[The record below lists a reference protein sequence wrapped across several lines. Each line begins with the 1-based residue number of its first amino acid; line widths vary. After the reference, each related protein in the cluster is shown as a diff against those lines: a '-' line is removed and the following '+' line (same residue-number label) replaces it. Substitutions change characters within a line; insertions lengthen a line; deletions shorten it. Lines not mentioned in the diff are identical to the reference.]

1 MDSYLILV
9 YLLFA
14 LACVDLI
21 VGVSNDAVNFLNSA
35 VGSKVASFRT
45 ILIISSLGIL
55 LGTTFSSGMME
66 VARKGIFNPEFFT
79 YDKIMILFLAVM
91 LTDII
96 LLDIY
101 NSMGLPTSTTVS
113 IVFELLG
120 AAFAVGLLFS
130 FEKGQGFETL
140 NDILNY
146 NSALTIIGG
155 IFLSVFISFIVGS
168 VVQYIARLSL
178 TFNLEVT
185 LKKYGAVFSG
195 IAITSITYFLIMKG
209 AKGSSLITSEQV
221 DWIKTHTWG
230 ILLGS
235 MIFWSIVVQILMW
248 WKNINPLKAIV
259 LLGTFSLAMAFAGND
274 LVNFIGV
281 SVAGLLS
288 YQAWAAS
295 GVPVEDFSMAVLAE
309 KVATPTYLLVGSGI
323 IMVITL
329 WFSAKA
335 KKVTETEVS
344 LSNQDEGDEL
354 FSSNFLSRALVGS
367 AMFLGKGIRS
377 VLPDS
382 FVESASNRFS
392 KESLRIGGEIS
403 DNDKPAFDLVRASV
417 NLVVASILI
426 SYATS
431 KKMPL
436 STTYVSFMV
445 AMGTSLADR
454 AWGRESAVYR
464 VAGVVNVIAGWLM
477 TAVIAFVS
485 SAIFGFILYK
495 TGMAG
500 VIGLAALAVFLLIR
514 SHFVF
519 KKKESERASTRE
531 IFANAVS
538 DITEVIEESKQNT
551 TKNLKTVRKV
561 TALSIMSL
569 IGENKD
575 VLVRSKQEIVKLREQ
590 NDKLQSKIIKYVK
603 RMEKGHLS
611 AARLYV
617 LVFDLMQ
624 DVYQSSELLSE
635 ACTKHVINH
644 HPLPDRAY
652 LDILIELE
660 RKMTRFIDGVIDC
673 IGKQDFENYSTLIES
688 GNKILEF
695 INKELDGQ
703 INEMQDSDVSTRMGL
718 LKIKLL
724 LESKDI
730 ITAIA
735 KVLTT
740 YRDFSTNVHKEVR
753 VKTVSQ

>member
-9 YLLFA
+9 YLLFT

-55 LGTTFSSGMME
+55 IGTTFSSGMME

-79 YDKIMILFLAVM
+79 FDKIMILFLAVM

-96 LLDIY
+96 LLDLY

-120 AAFAVGLLFS
+120 AAFAVGLLYS
-130 FEKGQGFETL
+130 WDQGDGFERMSEFL
-140 NDILNY
+140 NFS
-146 NSALTIIGG
+146 SALKIISG

-168 VVQYIARLSL
+168 LIQYIARYSL

-185 LKKYGAVFSG
+185 LKKYGSIFSG
-195 IAITSITYFLIMKG
+195 IAITAITYFLLVKG
-209 AKGSSLITSEQV
+209 AKGSSLVSSDQV
-221 DWIKTHTWG
+221 DWIKTHTLG
-230 ILLGS
+230 IVLGS
-235 MIFWSIVVQILMW
+235 MVFWSIVVQILMW
-248 WKNINPLKAIV
+248 WKKINPLKAIV

-281 SVAGLLS
+281 SVAGFLS
-288 YQAWAAS
+288 YQAWSVS
-295 GVPVEDFSMAVLAE
+295 GIPVDEFTMTALTE
-309 KVATPTYLLVGSGI
+309 KVPTPTLLLVGAGI

-344 LSNQDEGDEL
+344 LSSQDENEDL
-354 FSSNFLSRALVGS
+354 FSSNFLSRALVGF
-367 AMFLGKGIRS
+367 AMFLGKGVRN
-377 VLPDS
+377 VLPEK
-382 FVESASNRFS
+382 VVTSASLRFK
-392 KESLRIGGEIS
+392 KESIRF
-403 DNDKPAFDLVRASV
+403 NDIPEKEKPAFDLVRASV

-431 KKMPL
+431 KKLPL

-485 SAIFGFILYK
+485 SAVFGFILYK
-495 TGMAG
+495 TGFVG
-500 VIGLAALAVFLLIR
+500 IGALSALAVFMLIR

-519 KKKESERASTRE
+519 KRKERERASANE
-531 IFANAVS
+531 IFANAVA
-538 DITEVIEESKQNT
+538 DINQVIEESKLNT
-551 TKNLKTVRKV
+551 SKNLKTVRKV
-561 TALSIMSL
+561 TALSIKSL

-603 RMEKGHLS
+603 KMEKGHLS
-611 AARLYV
+611 AAKLYV

-624 DVYQSSELLSE
+624 DVCQSAELLSE
-635 ACTKHVINH
+635 ACTQHVINH
-644 HPLPDRAY
+644 HSLPERGY
-652 LDILIELE
+652 LDTLIELE
-660 RKMTRFIDGVIDC
+660 AKITKYIDNVIQS
-673 IGKQDFENYSTLIES
+673 ISEQNYNNY
-688 GNKILEF
+688 NKIIDDGHEILAF
-695 INKELDGQ
+695 INEKLDGQ
-703 INEMQDSDVSTRMGL
+703 ISLIQDSDTSTRLGL
-718 LKIKLL
+718 LKVKLL

-730 ITAIA
+730 VTAIA

-740 YRDFSTNVHKEVR
+740 YHDFSTNVHKEVM
-753 VKTVSQ
+753 VKSANA